1 MAKNKL
7 DLIFKS
13 YDIRGVYGD
22 TLTEEVAFKIGYAF
36 ANFVEDDSILIG
48 HDGRISY
55 QEMFDAISSG
65 IISAN
70 KNIIYIGLV
79 PTDIIYSL
87 SGLLNKPGLIITASH
102 NPKNYNGLKLC
113 NAGALPIG
121 ENTGLLEI
129 KALVENFNN
138 SIEINNLKI
147 VTSNLIDNYFDHIK
161 ALVQPN
167 MINNKLKFGIDGG
180 NGAIGSVFDDLD
192 TIYSFNYSPIY
203 LEVDGNFPN
212 HPADPSDEKNLEDLK
227 NLVLE
232 NNLDF
237 GVAFDGDADRAVF
250 IDDKGNVISRSM
262 MTALISD
269 FLSNEKNNLKVVHN
283 VNVSPHALNLLNDR
297 NIQLYRCKVGHS
309 NIKKMMR
316 EIDADFGGEHSA
328 HFYYKENFY
337 ADSGILTLLIFMK
350 IISTKKDKV
359 SNIFENYNFPPSSG
373 EVNFVVDDV
382 EESLKNVEKVFDV
395 DFDYLDGL
403 TCTTENYWFNIRGS
417 NTEPKLRVNVE
428 SRSAK
433 VITEVLEK
441 ISSNI

>member
-36 ANFVEDDSILIG
+36 ANFVEEDSILIG

-121 ENTGLLEI
+121 ENSGLLEI
-129 KALVENFNN
+129 KSLVENFNN

-250 IDDKGNVISRSM
+250 IDDKGNVISGSM